1 MKDLYDIYLAIVV
14 LMVITGLVVYYQI
27 GLMDGYL

>member
-27 GLMDGYL
+27 RLRDGYL